1 MEGHYLY
8 GKQGYGNARGI
19 WQTVYLE
26 ARGETYLDT
35 VHFTPDI
42 DNGHVTAEVTL
53 GAPAKKPLAVQFVF
67 KAADRAEPA
76 VAAFAPYLLLAG
88 LVLLIVAA
96 ARPRTSIARSS
107 NSVEAIA
114 IAMR

>member
-1 MEGHYLY
+1 MTFSTFGFAAPWMLLFLLPT
-8 GKQGYGNARGI
+8 GFAAWRLLRRARRAGI
-19 WQTVYLE
+19 RFSALGRIP
-26 ARGETYLDT
+26 AR
-35 VHFTPDI
+35 
-42 DNGHVTAEVTL
+42 
-53 GAPAKKPLAVQFVF
+53 
-67 KAADRAEPA
+67 AAGWRAA

-88 LVLLIVAA
+88 LALLIVAA